1 MHDRRTDRTAVVIQ
15 SVADGFEPLP
25 DSSILGPDP
34 VCLLV
39 DQLRAEG
46 IEFSAGQVAKLRTVI
61 ERGFV
66 LFRKNGQ
73 TPLDIPP

>member
-1 MHDRRTDRTAVVIQ
+1 MRQGEQRNILPVQ
-15 SVADGFEPLP
+15 SSDDYVPLP

-39 DQLRAEG
+39 DQLRAG
-46 IEFSAGQVAKLRTVI
+46 GVVLTGVDVAVLRTVI

-66 LFRKNGQ
+66 LFRKNAQ
-73 TPLDIPP
+73 TPLG